1 MNFWILLNKYI
12 FVKFEKKIM
21 IRLRFKKLIY
31 LSGFVVL
38 IYLGIWYV
46 KRERFCVWDGD
57 K

>member
-46 KRERFCVWDGD
+46 KRERCCVLDGD

>member
-38 IYLGIWYV
+38 IYLDIWYV
-46 KRERFCVWDGD
+46 KRERFCVLDGD

>member
-38 IYLGIWYV
+38 IYLSIWYV
-46 KRERFCVWDGD
+46 KRERFCVLDGD